1 MKQWRVQTVFYIVLH
16 LPLQVTPTTA
26 PLANTHHPAVT
37 IIQFVYILPDNAII
51 SKMYMT
57 VEFLCKTTYIY

>member
-1 MKQWRVQTVFYIVLH
+1 MESQTVFLH
-16 LPLQVTPTTA
+16 CAPPSSPVTLTTA

-51 SKMYMT
+51 SKMYT
-57 VEFLCKTTYIY
+57 IVEFLCKTTYIY